1 LIKKLDSTKSS
12 RSKFGKTEK
21 AVDDTPDQLQCKHFG
36 TCAGCTIKGNFA
48 DAPVVKRATNFF
60 STEDIKLNVHSIPT
74 ALQWR
79 THVKLAVQP
88 MSRWGGI
95 KIGLYKAGSHT
106 VEPIPDC
113 RVHHPRINEAVE
125 ELKNCATDL
134 GVKGYSQATEP
145 GQLSQGELRY
155 IQMSLSR
162 QTGKIQLVLVW
173 NCIDYK
179 SAGQTLPRLVKKLK
193 NRDDLWHSITVN
205 FQTAET
211 NTIFNFNKGSW
222 KLLWGL
228 PTLKEKVGSANF
240 FFQPQIF
247 RQANLDAFE
256 SGIIPMVA
264 SNVPE
269 GSTVAELYA
278 GIGILGLNVA
288 HRAAEVTCSDSNE
301 YVDATFDRSAD
312 SLPESER
319 EKVFYESLAAED
331 AVEQGQCENADVLI
345 VDPPR
350 RGLDDGVLKLLLGKH
365 ETATAQALK
374 RVIYVSCGYDA
385 LEKDTRTLLASGLW
399 RLKSTDGFVLF
410 PGSDHVEIVAVFD
423 RKGSASSSSSSSS
436 SPSPSASVSVPSSS
450 SSSSEKAA
458 ARSPKSRST
467 RKSNRNF
474 SSSSS
479 NDDDDDD
486 EPPPS
491 SINRPMP
498 IDLDDLFQ

>member
-1 LIKKLDSTKSS
+1 MLIKKLDSTKSS
-12 RSKFGKTEK
+12 KAKFGKTEK
-21 AVDDTPDQLQCKHFG
+21 GVDDTPDHLQCQHFG

-48 DAPVVKRATNFF
+48 DAPVVRRATNFF
-60 STEDIKLNVHSIPT
+60 STEDVQLNVHAIPT

-95 KIGLYKAGSHT
+95 KIGLYKAGSHV

-113 RVHHPRINEAVE
+113 RVHHPRINEAVD

-134 GVKGYSQATEP
+134 GIKGYSQATEQ
-145 GQLSQGELRY
+145 GQSSQGELRY

-162 QTGKIQLVLVW
+162 VTGKIQLVLVW
-173 NCIDYK
+173 NCVDYK
-179 SAGQTLPRLVKKLK
+179 SAGQALPRLVKKLK

-228 PTLKEKVGSANF
+228 PTLKEKVGGATF

-256 SGIIPMVA
+256 SGIIPVVA
-264 SNVPE
+264 KNVPE

-278 GIGILGLNVA
+278 GVGILGLNVA
-288 HRAAEVTCSDSNE
+288 HRSVEVTCSDSNE

-312 SLPESER
+312 SLPEADR
-319 EKVFYESLAAED
+319 DKVFYENLSAEE

-350 RGLDDGVLKLLLGKH
+350 RGLDEGVVNLLLGKH
-365 ETATAQALK
+365 ETATAVALK
-374 RVIYVSCGYDA
+374 RVIYISCGYDA
-385 LEKDTRTLLASGLW
+385 LERDTRTLLASGLW
-399 RLKSTDGFVLF
+399 RLRSADGFVLF
-410 PGSDHVEIVAVFD
+410 PGSDHIETVAVFD
-423 RKGSASSSSSSSS
+423 RRGSAS
-436 SPSPSASVSVPSSS
+436 SPSPSSAASSAAAGTEVSIPFISSTTSSSVSTSRPR
-450 SSSSEKAA
+450 
-458 ARSPKSRST
+458 RSPKSGRS
-467 RKSNRNF
+467 SDNNN
-474 SSSSS
+474 S
-479 NDDDDDD
+479 DDDDDD
-486 EPPPS
+486 NSPPS
-491 SINRPMP
+491 SSVNRP